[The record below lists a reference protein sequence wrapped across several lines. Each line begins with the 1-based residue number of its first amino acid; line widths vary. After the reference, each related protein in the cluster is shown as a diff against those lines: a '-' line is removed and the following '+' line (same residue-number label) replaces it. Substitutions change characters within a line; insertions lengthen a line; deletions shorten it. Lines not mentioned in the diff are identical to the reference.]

1 MSILE
6 NIRAETKIGN
16 HKRVAELTR
25 QALAV
30 KIEIEQILEEGFIP
44 AMAEVGAAFAKGKC
58 YIPEMLLVAR
68 AMNVGMEVLRP
79 LLGDKKINTVAK
91 VVLGTVEGDM
101 HDIGKNL
108 VGMMLEGSGVEVVD
122 LGVDVSSGQFIEA
135 VKTHKPDFVA
145 LSALLTTTMIVM
157 GETLGALEEA
167 GLRDRVKVLVGGA
180 PVNQKFAD
188 EIGADGYGENVGV
201 AMSLIKKLMV

>member
-6 NIRAETKIGN
+6 NIRTETKIGD
-16 HKRVAELTR
+16 HKSVVGLTK
-25 QALAV
+25 QALAA
-30 KIEIEQILEEGFIP
+30 KIDIEQILEEGFIP
-44 AMAEVGAAFAKGKC
+44 AMAEVGADFAKGKC
-58 YIPEMLLVAR
+58 YIPEMLLAAR
-68 AMNVGMEVLRP
+68 AMKAGMDVIRP
-79 LLGDKKINTVAK
+79 LLGDKKVKTVAK

-122 LGVDVSSGQFIEA
+122 LGVDVSPGQFIEA
-135 VKTHKPDFVA
+135 AKTHKPDFVA

-157 GETLGALEEA
+157 GETIGALEEA
-167 GLRDRVKVLVGGA
+167 GLRDKVKVLVGGA

-201 AMSLIKKLMV
+201 AMNIIKKLMV